1 MNRQPDPHPM
11 LAPANH
17 AAAFA
22 GLAGQQRTSAV
33 QARSMLPPPLP
44 QPRLAPHNQFGSWAP
59 DRFFPVQ
66 LDRLYNLFPVI
77 QQHHPRGSQD
87 LSMAPPNFYNNYFK
101 DEPPRDLDLDQLRAR
116 VAARLDLDLDQLRA
130 RVAAL
135 DQATQQA
142 PAQQVQPAQH
152 APANQA
158 ALAPQ
163 APPTIPTWRLI
174 YQVSPFAWSL
184 AEVVQVRKFDQRAS
198 PTDRM
203 LTGDSFRSF
212 RHHPVYALLGSESP
226 AIAKP
231 CCSRFIG
238 EQSILHRVLLRNEP
252 DRPMRPVSSQL
263 L

>member
-1 MNRQPDPHPM
+1 MNRQPHPRPM

-22 GLAGQQRTSAV
+22 GLAGQQRTSAI

-77 QQHHPRGSQD
+77 QQHYPRGSQD
-87 LSMAPPNFYNNYFK
+87 LSMAPPNFFNNYFE
-101 DEPPRDLDLDQLRAR
+101 DEPPR
-116 VAARLDLDLDQLRA
+116 DLDLDQLRA

-142 PAQQVQPAQH
+142 PAQQGQPAQH
-152 APANQA
+152 APADQA

-184 AEVVQVRKFDQRAS
+184 AEVIQVRKFDQRAS
-198 PTDRM
+198 PTNRM

-231 CCSRFIG
+231 CCSGFIG
-238 EQSILHRVLLRNEP
+238 EQSILHRVLLRNGP
-252 DRPMRPVSSQL
+252 GQPMRPVSSQL

>member
-1 MNRQPDPHPM
+1 
-11 LAPANH
+11 
-17 AAAFA
+17 
-22 GLAGQQRTSAV
+22 
-33 QARSMLPPPLP
+33 
-44 QPRLAPHNQFGSWAP
+44 
-59 DRFFPVQ
+59 
-66 LDRLYNLFPVI
+66 
-77 QQHHPRGSQD
+77 
-87 LSMAPPNFYNNYFK
+87 MAPPNFFNNYFE
-101 DEPPRDLDLDQLRAR
+101 DEPPR
-116 VAARLDLDLDQLRA
+116 DLDLDQLRA

-142 PAQQVQPAQH
+142 PAQQGQPAQH
-152 APANQA
+152 APADQA

-184 AEVVQVRKFDQRAS
+184 AEVIQVRKFDQRAS
-198 PTDRM
+198 PTNRM

-231 CCSRFIG
+231 CCSGFIG
-238 EQSILHRVLLRNEP
+238 EQSILHRVLLRNGP
-252 DRPMRPVSSQL
+252 GQPMRPVSSQL

>member
-1 MNRQPDPHPM
+1 MNRQPHPRPM

-22 GLAGQQRTSAV
+22 GLAGQQRTSAI

-87 LSMAPPNFYNNYFK
+87 LSMAPPNFFNNYFE
-101 DEPPRDLDLDQLRAR
+101 DEPPR
-116 VAARLDLDLDQLRA
+116 DLDLDQLRA

-142 PAQQVQPAQH
+142 PAQQGQPAQH
-152 APANQA
+152 APADQA

-184 AEVVQVRKFDQRAS
+184 AEVIQVRKFDQRAS
-198 PTDRM
+198 PTNRM

-212 RHHPVYALLGSESP
+212 RHHPVYALLGSKSP
-226 AIAKP
+226 AIARP
-231 CCSRFIG
+231 CCFGFIA
-238 EQSILHRVLLRNEP
+238 EQFNLHRVHLRNEHG
-252 DRPMRPVSSQL
+252 
-263 L
+263 